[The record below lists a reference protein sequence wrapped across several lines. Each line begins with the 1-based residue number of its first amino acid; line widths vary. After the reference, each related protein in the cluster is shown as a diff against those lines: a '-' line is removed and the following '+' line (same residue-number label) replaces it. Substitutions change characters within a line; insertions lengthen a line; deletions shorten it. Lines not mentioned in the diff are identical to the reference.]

1 MATGMRWI
9 GQHGSHHGSTGFTLF
24 HFPVSRQPS
33 AMALAGGISVPH
45 NHLDAIYFQMVCVSC
60 DEHYNLGSRRPK
72 ILGCG
77 HTFSLDCL
85 QNQLVRQGKIECQV
99 CSRPSVKCGPGCSW
113 HLLDA

>member
-1 MATGMRWI
+1 
-9 GQHGSHHGSTGFTLF
+9 
-24 HFPVSRQPS
+24 
-33 AMALAGGISVPH
+33 MALAGGISVPH

-99 CSRPSVKCGPGCSW
+99 CAVFSLRHAVRVVFASIRRRM
-113 HLLDA
+113 LLLYFVYLVIWSPFLYSI

>member
-1 MATGMRWI
+1 
-9 GQHGSHHGSTGFTLF
+9 
-24 HFPVSRQPS
+24 
-33 AMALAGGISVPH
+33 MALAGGISVPH
-45 NHLDAIYFQMVCVSC
+45 NHLDAIYFQMTCVSC

-99 CSRPSVKCGPGCSW
+99 CAAFSLIYMVW
-113 HLLDA
+113 V